1 MYFYVCAQHT
11 KQFPNV
17 ATRSAVK
24 NAAAGAAA
32 ASVALPLRSCNWQ
45 TSQGGKYHKGG
56 GGGVARRD
64 FIQLGASYIQA
75 MALILCQL
83 RHVNCQKG
91 SEKQQQENGRRSGVG
106 KGET

>member
-24 NAAAGAAA
+24 NAAAAAAA

-45 TSQGGKYHKGG
+45 TSQGGK
-56 GGGVARRD
+56 
-64 FIQLGASYIQA
+64 
-75 MALILCQL
+75 
-83 RHVNCQKG
+83 
-91 SEKQQQENGRRSGVG
+91 
-106 KGET
+106 